1 MVLTSELILFKTNVL
16 TEKEVPSVIWI
27 SIFFFLIL
35 TKECDCILS
44 IYVDAKN
51 IKHYLSCMVY
61 RYYWN
66 KIFWN
71 INM

>member
-1 MVLTSELILFKTNVL
+1 MVLTSELILFKT
-16 TEKEVPSVIWI
+16 EKRGPLSHMDIN
-27 SIFFFLIL
+27 FFFLIL